1 VLVVASEKDIY
12 FVVCV
17 TIYILWH
24 VIAT

>member
-1 VLVVASEKDIY
+1 VLVVAGEKDIY
-12 FVVCV
+12 FVVRV

>member
-12 FVVCV
+12 FVVRV
-17 TIYILWH
+17 TIYISWH